1 VLIQP
6 QPGLMGSTAEVRITA
21 ATRWSIRGELLR
33 ILHSPSAEPG
43 NINSGGSSS
52 SVSSSGTSGDSGSS
66 SAATAGLAQPWEA
79 GDTAARRHE
88 KTAADG
94 RTAHEVA
101 AAGAQAVPGCGTC
114 GSGATCCMEA
124 PAQSCSGGGQCGS
137 SDFAGRTDA
146 AQQRQGDNAEPASD
160 GDTATAAAAASAAA
174 FAVARGDDNGAE
186 AGVAAAAAQA
196 EAKAAPAATLSQT
209 GEASSSSALLQEV
222 QLVDVLL
229 CAGAVL
235 GLCGV
240 LATGVLTLVQ
250 T

>member
-1 VLIQP
+1 
-6 QPGLMGSTAEVRITA
+6 MGSTAEVRITA
-21 ATRWSIRGELLR
+21 ASRWSVRGELLR

-43 NINSGGSSS
+43 SIISCGSSS
-52 SVSSSGTSGDSGSS
+52 SVSGVTSSGTSGGGGSS

-88 KTAADG
+88 NTAADRG
-94 RTAHEVA
+94 TAHEAA

-114 GSGATCCMEA
+114 GSGAACCMEA
-124 PAQSCSGGGQCGS
+124 PAQSCSSGGRCGS
-137 SDFAGRTDA
+137 SDCAGRTDA
-146 AQQRQGDNAEPASD
+146 AQQRQGDDAEPASD

-174 FAVARGDDNGAE
+174 VAVARGDDNGAE
-186 AGVAAAAAQA
+186 TGVAVATAQA
-196 EAKAAPAATLSQT
+196 EAKAAPAAMLSQT
-209 GEASSSSALLQEV
+209 GPSGSSALLQEV